1 MHCFHVYLSGKKCP
15 AAFVELRLTSTFMC
29 VVVSSPSLSSLL
41 LSGFLNF
48 LSKLLSN
55 HVRCSLLIFPIN
67 EPFFRRLLHCQS
79 LLQHIGICLAKC
91 HTSQI
96 RSFKFASSSSDSL
109 PQSVNR
115 EFWKSKSYMPVLG
128 IVRLCNLYNKSS
140 TWVCLSAHVSPDLW
154 SCYECTMA
162 IVYHKKPQK
171 VIVIPCKT
179 VMRWQRKGQV
189 VLVCMYYGQ
198 VLLRVLHSWIWW
210 SILNVHTP
218 HEQFSNSVR

>member
-1 MHCFHVYLSGKKCP
+1 MKKITKVDTLTSSLIFSLKFARSKIYFTSKNSRPSIERVVTTAMHCFHVYLSGKKCP

-67 EPFFRRLLHCQS
+67 EPFFRRMLHCKS

-91 HTSQI
+91 RTSQI

-109 PQSVNR
+109 PQSVNG
-115 EFWKSKSYMPVLG
+115 EF
-128 IVRLCNLYNKSS
+128 
-140 TWVCLSAHVSPDLW
+140 
-154 SCYECTMA
+154 
-162 IVYHKKPQK
+162 
-171 VIVIPCKT
+171 
-179 VMRWQRKGQV
+179 
-189 VLVCMYYGQ
+189 
-198 VLLRVLHSWIWW
+198 
-210 SILNVHTP
+210 
-218 HEQFSNSVR
+218 